1 LEKAHK
7 KSSSTVGAENPS
19 PQNVQCKNMIGIS
32 MTSLQRKHPPQ
43 FFKGGCFMSVP
54 TKPKTHRQEDCGHNL
69 SKILNIVNLLI
80 ADLSLSTNSVA
91 NIPKAVQNVVL
102 PLVFF
107 SSFENKWVSSF
118 SSH

>member
-43 FFKGGCFMSVP
+43 FFKGGCFISVP

-80 ADLSLSTNSVA
+80 ADLSLSLSLSLSHMTNSVA

-102 PLVFF
+102 P
-107 SSFENKWVSSF
+107 
-118 SSH
+118 

>member
-1 LEKAHK
+1 VNLGKAHK

-19 PQNVQCKNMIGIS
+19 PQNMQCKNMIGIS

-69 SKILNIVNLLI
+69 QDFEHSQSP
-80 ADLSLSTNSVA
+80 DLSLSLSLMTNSVA
-91 NIPKAVQNVVL
+91 NIPKSVQNVVV
-102 PLVFF
+102 P
-107 SSFENKWVSSF
+107 
-118 SSH
+118 

>member
-1 LEKAHK
+1 VNLGKSPQ

-80 ADLSLSTNSVA
+80 ADLSLSLSLSLSLMTNSVV
-91 NIPKAVQNVVL
+91 NIP
-102 PLVFF
+102 
-107 SSFENKWVSSF
+107 
-118 SSH
+118 